1 MSENGNEAGRPTN
14 EEALAEANERLETRL
29 DSWRDKH
36 YDNGSEGNGKMNG
49 FNRVV
54 MVGRLT
60 RDPEVKQTKS
70 GRAVSDLALAV
81 REPYKGQDGEPAER
95 SCFVD
100 IVVWGKLAETCGEYL
115 KKGRVILVE
124 GRLQLDR
131 WQAADGQKRSKHRIT
146 ANRIQF
152 LTGDRKD
159 TSVTAEE
166 PAVAAP
172 AETVTF

>member
-1 MSENGNEAGRPTN
+1 MSGNGNEAGRPTN
-14 EEALAEANERLETRL
+14 EEALDEANERLETKL

-36 YDNGSEGNGKMNG
+36 YGAGNEGNGKMSG

-70 GRAVSDLALAV
+70 GRSVSDLSLVV
-81 REPYKGQDGEPAER
+81 REDYRGKDGEPAER
-95 SCFVD
+95 TCFVD

-115 KKGRVILVE
+115 KKGRAILVE

-131 WQAADGQKRSKHRIT
+131 WQAADGQKRSKHRVT
-146 ANRIQF
+146 ADRIHF
-152 LTGDRKD
+152 LSGDGKNNE
-159 TSVTAEE
+159 VKAEE
-166 PAVAAP
+166 PAAAP
-172 AETVTF
+172 AETAAS